1 MHSLPTL
8 LPTWKYHV
16 FHLKVHGLPRQG
28 LWRNSMLLLPI
39 KLFFLYLYGWCLGK
53 YFLCPMYDIFFP
65 CCNLIEVVSSPHIG
79 QALYPFTLKP
89 HRLPYAGNRWWSII
103 RQPAV
108 WNILPYM
115 HRNNEL
121 HPSTSFVDHQLKV
134 LSTYW
139 YRTPVALDLILTLS
153 ASNVFFSYTA
163 MVEGCI
169 L

>member
-1 MHSLPTL
+1 MEYQILEDQASDGMPLKGLFATLSLQNTHTKNIPPLTL
-8 LPTWKYHV
+8 PFSIHFTTTLMVVPLHILQTCFSV
-16 FHLKVHGLPRQG
+16 FIVY
-28 LWRNSMLLLPI
+28 WV
-39 KLFFLYLYGWCLGK
+39 LYLVFILGV
-53 YFLCPMYDIFFP
+53 L
-65 CCNLIEVVSSPHIG
+65 
-79 QALYPFTLKP
+79 
-89 HRLPYAGNRWWSII
+89 GNRWWSII

-121 HPSTSFVDHQLKV
+121 HPSTTFVDHQLKV

-139 YRTPVALDLILTLS
+139 YRSPVALDLILTLS